1 MIYKSIIELIGNT
14 PLIELERSK
23 TSLNVNVFAKLEYL
37 NPFGSLKDRMAW
49 EMIKENIDEIVKNK
63 KTIIE
68 NSSGNTA
75 KALAILSQVFGVNFK
90 IITNRIK
97 FPEKKDVLKI
107 SKTIIKELPGK
118 SQCLDPKDPY
128 DPQFFL
134 EKEIKENPNQYF
146 FTNQYFNQ
154 KNMEAHIKTGKE
166 IIKDL
171 NGKIDYF
178 VSGLGTAGSTLGIKN
193 AFKKYGLKTKI
204 IGVIASGL
212 ETIPGIRNKKEML
225 SVGLFDPKNYDEI
238 IEVNPIDAVYAS
250 LELINNF
257 GVISG
262 PTGGASYFAIK
273 KYFAN
278 KKDCN
283 VVFLACDRYEFYLS
297 YYKKMVPHLF
307 SENQEDKDS
316 IYNFDYQS
324 YMKKISNFEI
334 EPERISP
341 KNLDNYLL
349 IDIRIN
355 FSYRFER
362 VKKSINIPEEQLE
375 FIINKNF
382 PFPKEKPIV
391 FICPNGER
399 SIKYALYLKT
409 KGYQAFSL
417 KGGLEK
423 LKIKNK
429 SLLDENY
436 YG

>member
-1 MIYKSIIELIGNT
+1 MIYKSITQLIGNT
-14 PLIELERSK
+14 PMIELERKK
-23 TSLNVNVFAKLEYL
+23 TGLDVNVFSKLEYL

-49 EMIKENIDEIVKNK
+49 EMIKDNIEEIIKNK

-97 FPEKKDVLKI
+97 FSEKKDVLKI
-107 SKTIIKELPGK
+107 SNTVIKELPGK

-134 EKEIKENPNQYF
+134 EKEINESPSKYF
-146 FTNQYFNQ
+146 FTNQYFNK
-154 KNMEAHIKTGKE
+154 KNMEAHIKTGEE

-193 AFKKYGLKTKI
+193 AFKKYGLKTKM

-238 IEVNPIDAVYAS
+238 IEINPLDAVYAS
-250 LELINNF
+250 LELINKF
-257 GVISG
+257 GIISG
-262 PTGGASYFAIK
+262 PTGGASYSAIK

-297 YYKKMVPHLF
+297 YYKKMVPSIFL
-307 SENQEDKDS
+307 ENQKDEEN
-316 IYNFDYQS
+316 IFNFNYQS
-324 YMKKISNFEI
+324 YMKKLKEFEI
-334 EPERISP
+334 DAEKIAA
-341 KNLDNYLL
+341 NLDNYLL
-349 IDIRIN
+349 VDIRIN

-362 VKKSINIPEEQLE
+362 VKGSINIPEDQLE
-375 FIINKNF
+375 TIINNNF

-409 KGYQAFSL
+409 KGYRAFSL
-417 KGGLEK
+417 KGGIEG
-423 LKIKNK
+423 LKIKNQF
-429 SLLDENY
+429 LIDENY